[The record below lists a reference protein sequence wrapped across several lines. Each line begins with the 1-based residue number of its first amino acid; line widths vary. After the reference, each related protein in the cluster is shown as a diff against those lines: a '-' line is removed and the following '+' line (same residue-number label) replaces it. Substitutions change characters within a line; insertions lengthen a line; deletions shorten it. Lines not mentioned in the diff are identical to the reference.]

1 MKSLRGRLIA
11 TFLVVALAAMGA
23 VGFLALSRSR
33 QAIIEAAQQEG
44 RALASALA
52 IRIDSYLKERAMIVE
67 TQAERHVIRSMN
79 WEDQEP
85 SLAPLYDR
93 YDFFDIF
100 VIDLDG
106 EARFVDRD
114 KGGNYSDRDYF
125 VRAVKEKK
133 STLTDPLV
141 SRSTGAHL
149 FVIASPIVV
158 PSGDVVG
165 VLAATITLDSIA
177 EETAAVTW
185 GTEGYSYV
193 IDRKGV
199 LVAHRV
205 KEFLGELNAA
215 VTSDRIPADLARAMQ
230 DGLAGRSGLIEHFFN
245 GQDQMSAYTPIPYTG
260 WVAAVT
266 TPLRE
271 LLAPVQALQRAI
283 LVTSGLLALIVVG
296 LSLFFANGIARP
308 VGAIVKRMAA
318 LAEGDLASP
327 VEAKSSIAE
336 IVHLTA
342 ALETTVDS
350 LSRSFLVVRDGA
362 GSLLEKA
369 QEVSA
374 AGEES
379 TASIEEVRS
388 LAERAKQ
395 HTDETAAAIEETN
408 AGVEEVAAG
417 AQAGAKIAAEMSDQ
431 TQAISH
437 AAEEGGEAVT
447 EMVTLIDR
455 TSGAGAKVGEAVE
468 ELARSTEAIAGFVA
482 TITRIADQTN
492 LLALNAAIEAA
503 RAGEAGRGFAV
514 VADEVRKL
522 AEESNQAAVEVGRLI
537 DEVSQR
543 TEAARGH
550 QGQVGSLLKE
560 LVDQAE
566 RTRKVIGDVV
576 ERIAGVT
583 EGIQNVA
590 ATMEEQS
597 ASSQEMASGVD
608 HIAKAGQEVGE
619 EVTAVATSME
629 EQSRAIES
637 VAQAAETL
645 VALGESLNEAT
656 ARFCLREIAREE
668 KGLRSLPARRS

>member
-33 QAIIEAAQQEG
+33 QAIIEAAQHEG

-67 TQAERHVIRSMN
+67 TQAERNVIRSMN

-93 YDFFDIF
+93 YDFLDVF
-100 VIDLDG
+100 VVKENG
-106 EARFVDRD
+106 EANFVKRDTRGLFVGDRE
-114 KGGNYSDRDYF
+114 YF
-125 VRAVKEKK
+125 TRTMKEKR
-133 STLTDPLV
+133 TLVFDPIIN
-141 SRSTGAHL
+141 RTTGAMS
-149 FVIASPIVV
+149 IIISSPIFENNRI
-158 PSGDVVG
+158 VG
-165 VLAATITLDSIA
+165 VLVASLSLDSIA
-177 EETAAVTW
+177 EEAAAVTW
-185 GTEGYSYV
+185 GTEGYSYI

-205 KEFLGELNAA
+205 KELLGELNAT
-215 VTSDRIPADLARAMQ
+215 VTSDRVPAELAGAMQ
-230 DGLAGRSGLIEHFFN
+230 DGLAGRSGLIEYFFN
-245 GQDQMSAYTPIPYTG
+245 GQDQMNAYTPIPFTG

-271 LLAPVQALQRAI
+271 FLAPVRALQRAI

-296 LSLFFANGIARP
+296 LSVFFANGIARP
-308 VGAIVKRMAA
+308 VGAIEKRMAA

-350 LSRSFLVVRDGA
+350 LSRSFLVVKDGA

-468 ELARSTEAIAGFVA
+468 ELARSTEAIAAFVA

-522 AEESNQAAVEVGRLI
+522 AEESNQAAGEVGRLI
-537 DEVSQR
+537 EEVSQR
-543 TEAARGH
+543 TAAARGH
-550 QGQVGSLLKE
+550 QGQAGSLLKE

-566 RTRKVIGDVV
+566 RTRKVIDDVV

-656 ARFCLREIAREE
+656 ARFRLREATREE
-668 KGLRSLPARRS
+668 KGLRSLPARKG